1 MAIDISYIQYCEK
14 LEKSIVENLHKT
26 ALDLYQSIKK
36 ESRTYSELK
45 ENLRQVIKAT
55 RWTDSNI
62 RNFFGEEF
70 HKLYEKEIG
79 NALIDK

>member
-14 LEKSIVENLHKT
+14 LEKSIIENLHKT

-36 ESRTYSELK
+36 ESRTYGELK

-70 HKLYEKEIG
+70 HELYEKEIE
-79 NALIDK
+79 NALIK